1 VREIQ
6 RRESRNKSSPTVK
19 HGRGLGWDETKL
31 SNGAEWTGAKL
42 KVPPA
47 SAFRPF
53 IKLFIFENVDIKYNN
68 EI

>member
-1 VREIQ
+1 
-6 RRESRNKSSPTVK
+6 VK